1 MAARRWIPAFRHS
14 FTISRN
20 SFHFRLFGS
29 NLGDTGGMKTTVP
42 SRSALDPM
50 WRVYAAA
57 WLGYALFIG
66 FVAQLE
72 GLARGQLNWVVTAK
86 AAVSVLPAGIL
97 LALVWPLT
105 GSLLRQ
111 PRPVVFAAHA
121 AAGLLSA
128 TASTMLMWLV
138 SQAPSGPLI
147 RWVWPFLYSLM
158 IYIVVAVAFYLVRMS
173 RAAQHHALAFEQAQG
188 LLVAAELDALR
199 SKLNPHFLFNTLHS
213 IIALTRKDPRAA
225 EAALFR
231 FSDMLRYVLDTE
243 KNGSDRV
250 TVDDELDF
258 VRDYLDLE
266 ALRLGERLQVA
277 WDIEPEAGSRTLP
290 PLTLQPLVENSI
302 KHAFNPRSQPG
313 QLAIRV
319 ALDAGRLSLA
329 VSDDGPGA
337 DPAAVAASRGLGI
350 RTVERRLRLGYGPRA
365 AFSVDTAPGAGFR
378 VALSV
383 PIEQTEVAA

>member
-1 MAARRWIPAFRHS
+1 MKKPA
-14 FTISRN
+14 
-20 SFHFRLFGS
+20 
-29 NLGDTGGMKTTVP
+29 P
-42 SRSALDPM
+42 SRFALDPM
-50 WRVYAAA
+50 WRIYAAA

-72 GLARGQLNWVVTAK
+72 GLARGQLNWATTAK
-86 AAVSVLPAGIL
+86 AGLSVLPAGVL

-105 GSLLRQ
+105 GWLLRQ
-111 PRPVVFAAHA
+111 RRPVVFTVHA
-121 AAGLLSA
+121 FAGVFSA
-128 TASTMLMWLV
+128 FVSTLLMWAV
-138 SQAPSGPLI
+138 SQVSSGPLI
-147 RWVWPFLYSLM
+147 RWIWPFLYSLM

-173 RAAQHHALAFEQAQG
+173 RAAQQHALAFEQAQG

-225 EAALFR
+225 ETALFR
-231 FSDMLRYVLDTE
+231 FSDMLRYVLATE

-250 TVDDELDF
+250 TVEDELDF

-266 ALRLGERLQVA
+266 ALRLGERLQVE
-277 WDIEPEAGSRTLP
+277 WDVAPDAGSRTLP

-313 QLAIRV
+313 LLAIRV
-319 ALDAGRLSLA
+319 VVEAGQLSMS
-329 VSDDGPGA
+329 VRDDGPGA
-337 DPAAVAASRGLGI
+337 DPAAVAVSRGLGI

-365 AFSVDTAPGAGFR
+365 AFKVDTAPGAGFR
-378 VALSV
+378 VALSL
-383 PIEQTEVAA
+383 PIEASEVAA

>member
-1 MAARRWIPAFRHS
+1 
-14 FTISRN
+14 
-20 SFHFRLFGS
+20 
-29 NLGDTGGMKTTVP
+29 MKPTTP
-42 SRSALDPM
+42 SRFDPI
-50 WRVYAAA
+50 WRTYAAA

-72 GLARGQLNWVVTAK
+72 SLTRGQFNWSATGR
-86 AAVSVLPAGIL
+86 AVGSVLPVGML
-97 LALVWPLT
+97 LALLWPITGWLMSRPRPRFLVFAVYAT
-105 GSLLRQ
+105 AGLFSATTSTLMMWLASDVTAGSLLR
-111 PRPVVFAAHA
+111 
-121 AAGLLSA
+121 
-128 TASTMLMWLV
+128 W
-138 SQAPSGPLI
+138 I
-147 RWVWPFLYSLM
+147 WPFLYSLL
-158 IYIVVAVAFYLVRMS
+158 IYVVVAVAFYVVRVN
-173 RAAQHHALAFEQAQG
+173 RAAQRQALAFEQAQG

-231 FSDMLRYVLDTE
+231 FSDMLRYVLATE

-258 VRDYLDLE
+258 VRDYLGLE
-266 ALRLGERLQVA
+266 ALRLGERLQVE
-277 WDIEPEAGSRTLP
+277 WDVAPDAGSRTLP

-313 QLAIRV
+313 LLAIRV
-319 ALDAGRLSLA
+319 AVDAGQLSM
-329 VSDDGPGA
+329 SIRDDGPGA

-365 AFSVDTAPGAGFR
+365 AFSVDTAPGAGFH
-378 VALSV
+378 VALSL
-383 PIEQTEVAA
+383 PLDAAGAPA